1 MRITLSH
8 VQHIA
13 DHIAVDLNKSTMV
26 TMTKGLEPVA
36 AAAVDV
42 LQESIKKESALDAR
56 VDEMLEEYED
66 QIEENLA
73 DERQLFFMIKKKMA
87 PEFDVIMSYEDR
99 YSDVAHKILDL
110 LYEEDLIH
118 FDIEEIRIK
127 NMIYASITGYIAQEN
142 EIADAV
148 LQKIRSYK
156 RDLIPGTDDYEILYE
171 RLYKEE
177 LTKRGM
183 V

>member
-13 DHIAVDLNKSTMV
+13 DHIAVALNQSSML

-36 AAAVDV
+36 AAASEV
-42 LQESIKKESALDAR
+42 LKQSIKKESALDAR
-56 VDEMLEEYED
+56 VDEMLDEYED

-87 PEFDVIMSYEDR
+87 PEFDVIISYEER
-99 YSDVAHKILDL
+99 YSDIAHKILDL

-127 NMIYASITGYIAQEN
+127 NMIYSAITNYVAQEN
-142 EIADAV
+142 EIDDAV
-148 LQKIRSYK
+148 LEKIKSYK
-156 RDLIPGTDDYEILYE
+156 RELIPGTDDYDVLYE
-171 RLYKEE
+171 RLYLEE